1 LGIADNIR
9 GFFNQQEAQTDK
21 KSYNN
26 FPTSQVVFPFNTDAG
41 FFSGTNQMSPEG
53 NSAALACLN
62 VLGTAFSE
70 PPLKVYLKSTEG
82 DEYVENH
89 PAAILLQNPNPNMT
103 ANLMNNYIVTSV
115 AVYGDAFLLKLR
127 NESGQVLQL
136 IPLLADMVEV
146 KGNNEQLITKYEYK
160 QKGNT

>member
-1 LGIADNIR
+1 MGIADNIR
-9 GFFNQQEAQTDK
+9 GFFSQQEVNTEK
-21 KSYNN
+21 KTFNN

-70 PPLKVYLKSTEG
+70 PPLKVYLKTQEG
-82 DEYVENH
+82 EEYIENH
-89 PAAILLQNPNPNMT
+89 PAQILLDNPNPNMT

-127 NESGQVLQL
+127 MSQG
-136 IPLLADMVEV
+136 
-146 KGNNEQLITKYEYK
+146 KYYS
-160 QKGNT
+160 